1 MTEEEKK
8 AAEEKAA
15 LEAKE
20 KAEKEAAEK
29 AAAEAARKE
38 IEDKL
43 KAAGL
48 DVSLLT
54 KLIDDGVNAQL
65 AKIKGNLDK
74 AYGERDS
81 ALSKL
86 AEIEKA
92 KREAELKKLEED
104 GKFREAA
111 ALREKAA
118 NEQLEAL
125 KKQNIELSRNASVRL
140 LLTPLEF
147 RNTKAASTA
156 FSDITA
162 SLVQDATGAWKHN
175 DGRTLEQFIEDYKK
189 DPDNEFLFKPKS
201 NSGGGSQT
209 KVQGAPAAKPGSLA
223 SMSQE
228 DVLRMAREGRLPT
241 RRRR

>member
-29 AAAEAARKE
+29 AAADAARKE

-43 KAAGL
+43 KAAGI
-48 DVSLLT
+48 DATLLA
-54 KLIDDGVNAQL
+54 KLVDDGVSAQL

-74 AYGERDS
+74 AYSERDG
-81 ALSKL
+81 ALGKL

-125 KKQNIELSRNASVRL
+125 RKQNVELSRNASVRL

-162 SLVQDATGAWKHN
+162 SLVQDATGVWKHN
-175 DGRTLEQFIEDYKK
+175 DGRPLEQFIEDYKK
-189 DPDNEFLFKPKS
+189 DPENEFLFKPKS

-209 KVQGAPAAKPGSLA
+209 KVQGAPTAKPGSLT
-223 SMSQE
+223 SMPQE